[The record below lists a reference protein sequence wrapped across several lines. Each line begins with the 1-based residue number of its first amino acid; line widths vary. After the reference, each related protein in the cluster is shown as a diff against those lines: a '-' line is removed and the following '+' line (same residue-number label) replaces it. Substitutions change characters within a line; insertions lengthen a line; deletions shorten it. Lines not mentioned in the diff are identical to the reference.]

1 MTPAMTRPSTS
12 RRLVSPSPWRTIAR
26 SVPADI
32 LSRAGARGIAIFPG
46 SGIVDVEGSKAVTRV
61 KLGGAH
67 AVAID
72 CDAVGMAGGWSPV
85 VHLSSHGGIKPRY
98 DEAVAGFVP
107 GGFPA
112 SHFGAG
118 AMMGTLRPRRRDC
131 GGRQRRSLRRIARG
145 LRQDAAGLCA

>member
-1 MTPAMTRPSTS
+1 M
-12 RRLVSPSPWRTIAR
+12 
-26 SVPADI
+26 
-32 LSRAGARGIAIFPG
+32 PG
-46 SGIVDVEGSKAVTRV
+46 SGIVDVEGSKAVRRV

-67 AVAID
+67 GVAID

-98 DEAVAGFVP
+98 DDAIAGFVP

-118 AMMGTLRPRRRDC
+118 AMMGSFGLTAAIAE
-131 GGRQRRSLRRIARG
+131 GAQRRCLRRIRCR